1 MATEYGIIVKA
12 KPDTSKFDEELNSAL
27 KGKKREID
35 VDVAVSEEA
44 VKKLNNI
51 DERFKKIKQT
61 VQTGFRVKI
70 EDDGTTRELT
80 RQIENL
86 KKQIDTLSETES
98 PDKLNEKLKSLVTE
112 LNEYKNKG
120 VEVFKVT
127 QQFKD
132 EAGELQTAVTY
143 VTEKGEILNSEVV
156 KSQKVFEGYNTALK
170 KTENRIQTLEK
181 TTTSY
186 VNAQGQLVKQV
197 YSKNSAGQEMIT
209 IEKTTRNL
217 GQTIKETEQLV
228 RSSNGTWQKY
238 GETLREVTN
247 NELQL
252 QKVYEEIN
260 KYVNKKGQTVTRTYS
275 KDSDGT
281 QHAKIQKEY
290 EDELGRKVQEVTEY
304 IKYQGKA
311 WERVGETSKK
321 VINDEIAQQEKLA
334 KVAEETSNRIAQTHE
349 RTRVFKDAKTGA
361 YTEETTFIDKDGVE
375 TIKTLE
381 KYTNMFGDTTE
392 VTTIKVKELD
402 GTIRVISRDT
412 KEYVNQVAKQEK
424 LEQETAQKAQMLAD
438 AEAKRNAELE
448 KRIVSVNNYKSKEK
462 EVLDLRDK
470 TIHKLQTE
478 VKETTNANGIITK
491 VTKTTDKFVDSQG
504 MLNTKVIETTEKFE
518 EVDGKLKQVGETI
531 VKTTTDIEKSRT
543 GLNQLGQS
551 FSDIIVKVAKFY
563 LASLP
568 IRAVQ
573 KAITSA
579 IETVKDFD
587 SALTEFK
594 KVSDL
599 SGESLE
605 IYTEKLE
612 KLGKLTAR
620 TRTEMIQMATEFK
633 RSSYSDEESA
643 ELAQVASLY
652 QNIADEE
659 LSASDAASVLISQ
672 MKAFQ
677 KQGIEAEHVI
687 DSINEVANRNAVS
700 SGDIGRG
707 LTQAGAALS
716 TYGNTFEQ
724 TIGLITAG
732 TEIDYWKVS

>member
-1 MATEYGIIVKA
+1 MATEYGVIVRA
-12 KPDTSKFDEELNSAL
+12 KPDTSKFDEELNSKL

-35 VDVAVSEEA
+35 VDVAVSEDA

-209 IEKTTRNL
+209 IEKTTRSL

-228 RSSNGTWQKY
+228 RSSNGTWQRY
-238 GETLREVTN
+238 GETLKEVTN

-260 KYVNKKGQTVTRTYS
+260 KYVNKQGQTVTRTYS

-290 EDELGRKVQEVTEY
+290 EDELGKKVQEVTEY
-304 IKYQGKA
+304 IKYQGKT

-334 KVAEETSNRIAQTHE
+334 KAAEKEKVEAEQREAREKAEADAIAQKNRELRESLILYQE
-349 RTRVFKDAKTGA
+349 RTKVKDQYGNTVTTTSKTNALG
-361 YTEETTFIDKDGVE
+361 E
-375 TIKTLE
+375 
-381 KYTNMFGDTTE
+381 TE
-392 VTTIKVKELD
+392 VTRVYEYEDELGRRVQATTNFIQKQNGELKLLGSTTIQVVD
-402 GTIRVISRDT
+402 D
-412 KEYVNQVAKQEK
+412 QVAKEK
-424 LEQETAQKAQMLAD
+424 ELEAI
-438 AEAKRNAELE
+438 LE
-448 KRIVSVNNYKSKEK
+448 KRIKSVTNYKGKEK
-462 EVLDLRDK
+462 EVFDLREK

-478 VKETTNANGIITK
+478 VKETTNAKNELTK
-491 VTKTTDKFVDSQG
+491 VTKSTDKFVDSQG
-504 MLNTKVIETTEKFE
+504 MLNTKVTETTEKFK
-518 EVDGKLKQVGETI
+518 EVDG
-531 VKTTTDIEKSRT
+531 
-543 GLNQLGQS
+543 
-551 FSDIIVKVAKFY
+551 
-563 LASLP
+563 
-568 IRAVQ
+568 
-573 KAITSA
+573 
-579 IETVKDFD
+579 
-587 SALTEFK
+587 
-594 KVSDL
+594 
-599 SGESLE
+599 
-605 IYTEKLE
+605 
-612 KLGKLTAR
+612 
-620 TRTEMIQMATEFK
+620 
-633 RSSYSDEESA
+633 
-643 ELAQVASLY
+643 
-652 QNIADEE
+652 
-659 LSASDAASVLISQ
+659 
-672 MKAFQ
+672 
-677 KQGIEAEHVI
+677 
-687 DSINEVANRNAVS
+687 
-700 SGDIGRG
+700 
-707 LTQAGAALS
+707 
-716 TYGNTFEQ
+716 
-724 TIGLITAG
+724 
-732 TEIDYWKVS
+732 